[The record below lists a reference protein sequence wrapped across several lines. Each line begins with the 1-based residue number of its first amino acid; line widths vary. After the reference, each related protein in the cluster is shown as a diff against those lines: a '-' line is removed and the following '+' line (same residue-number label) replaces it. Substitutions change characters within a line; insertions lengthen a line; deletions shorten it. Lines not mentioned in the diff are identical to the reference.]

1 LRFFPGFCEFSG
13 LLFFRS
19 LFLIIASDAVGPQ
32 VSTGNPKF
40 YQEGLSVMAKGATA
54 TAGKKAPT
62 KSEVLNNISAA
73 TDVARKDVSA
83 VLEALAG
90 EVKKALGNRGPGVFA
105 IPGLVKITKKKVP
118 ARAAKKNVPNP
129 FKPGELMDVKAR
141 PAYNKVGIRAL
152 KNLKDMV

>member
-1 LRFFPGFCEFSG
+1 
-13 LLFFRS
+13 
-19 LFLIIASDAVGPQ
+19 
-32 VSTGNPKF
+32 
-40 YQEGLSVMAKGATA
+40 MAKAATA
-54 TAGKKAPT
+54 APKKAPS
-62 KSEVLNNISAA
+62 KSEVLNNIASE
-73 TDVARKDVSA
+73 TGLARKDVAS
-83 VLEALAG
+83 VIEALAG

-129 FKPGELMDVKAR
+129 FKPGEFMDQKAR